1 MLSPYEV
8 VMWTLL
14 GTGFGVLLSWIPGF
28 HIYNLMALIMI
39 TYPVFMEVPESFPF
53 FALGALV
60 AFVYLSILPSVYLSV
75 ADESLI
81 LMLFPTQR
89 YLVLGRGHEAVW
101 LSLLGAV
108 GGSIILVILGLTVI
122 PVILPP
128 LYLLFSPYIT
138 WILLAIVVFM
148 FLSEWLKAGDREK
161 TPSRR
166 LWVAWQQSLGGIFVF
181 LAAGLLGF
189 FVMNTGFVPAKFAY
203 VRLTPMFIGF
213 FGMPW
218 VLQNILSRR
227 HIPRQDTRDK
237 IEASMFGIANG
248 TIAGAFG
255 GYIAAFFPIVTGGM
269 GALVAGHMA
278 SSRGDD
284 VFIVSQGANR
294 VLYYVGA
301 FFLLFVPTARLT
313 RGAGAW
319 LVSSIYTP
327 KTWIEFYYAA
337 GAILLAAG
345 ISFISTIYM
354 SKLLARILTQMN
366 YVKLS
371 YVVAVLLAIITYLL
385 ADIPGLIVLAVA
397 TIIGL
402 ASVVFNTRRSYCLG
416 GLIFPVLISM
426 TGQTGTLLQFFGL
439 TPQALMGG

>member
-1 MLSPYEV
+1 MVLPPEEV

-14 GTGFGVLLSWIPGF
+14 GTGFGVLLSWLPGF
-28 HIYNLMALIMI
+28 HIYNLMALIMVV
-39 TYPVFMEVPESFPF
+39 YPVFLEMPESFPF

-89 YLVLGRGHEAVW
+89 YLLLGRGHEAVW
-101 LSLLGAV
+101 LSLLGAIA
-108 GGSIILVILGLTVI
+108 GSIILVLAGLTII
-122 PVILPP
+122 PIILPP
-128 LYLLFSPYIT
+128 LYQLFSPYIT
-138 WILLAIVVFM
+138 WILLAIIVFM

-161 TPSRR
+161 TPGRR
-166 LWVAWQQSLGGIFVF
+166 LWVAWQQELGGIMVF
-181 LAAGLLGF
+181 LAAGFLGF
-189 FVMNTGFVPAKFAY
+189 FVMNTGFVPARFAY

-227 HIPRQDTRDK
+227 IIPRQYTRDRVR
-237 IEASMFGIANG
+237 ASVFGVVNG
-248 TIAGAFG
+248 SVAGAFG
-255 GYIAAFFPIVTGGM
+255 GTIAAFFPIVTGGM

-327 KTWIEFYYAA
+327 KSWLEFYYAA
-337 GAILLAAG
+337 GSILLASG
-345 ISFISTIYM
+345 ISLIATIYL
-354 SKLLARILTQMN
+354 SKLLAQVLTHTN

-371 YVVAVLLAIITYLL
+371 YIVAVVLTIICYLL
-385 ADIPGLIVLAVA
+385 AGIPGVIVMIVA
-397 TIIGL
+397 TMIGL

-426 TGQTGTLLQFFGL
+426 TGQTGFLMSLLGIH
-439 TPQALMGG
+439 P

>member
-1 MLSPYEV
+1 MLPPEEV
-8 VMWTLL
+8 ILWTLL
-14 GTGFGVLLSWIPGF
+14 GTGFGVLLSWLPGF
-28 HIYNLMALIMI
+28 HIYNLMALIMV
-39 TYPVFMEVPESFPF
+39 TYPVFLEMPESFPF

-89 YLVLGRGHEAVW
+89 YLLLGRGHEAVW

-108 GGSIILVILGLTVI
+108 GGSIILVLAGLTII
-122 PVILPP
+122 PIILPP
-128 LYLLFSPYIT
+128 LYQLFSPYIT

-148 FLSEWLKAGDREK
+148 FLSEWLKAGDRER
-161 TPSRR
+161 TPGRR

-181 LAAGLLGF
+181 LSAGLLGF
-189 FVMNTGFVPAKFAY
+189 LVMNTGFVPAKFAY

-218 VLQNILSRR
+218 VLQNILARR
-227 HIPRQDTRDK
+227 VIPKQYTGDK
-237 IEASMFGIANG
+237 VNASLYGIFNG
-248 TIAGAFG
+248 TVAGAFG
-255 GYIAAFFPIVTGGM
+255 GSIAAFFPIVTGGM

-327 KTWIEFYYAA
+327 KTWVEFYYAI
-337 GAILLAAG
+337 GAILLASG
-345 ISFISTIYM
+345 ISFIATIYL
-354 SKLLARILTQMN
+354 SKILAKVLTQMN

-371 YVVAVLLAIITYLL
+371 YVVAGALTIICYLL
-385 ADIPGLIVLAVA
+385 AGIPGVIVMAVA
-397 TIIGL
+397 TLIGL

-426 TGQTGTLLQFFGL
+426 TGQTGFLLTLLGIH
-439 TPQALMGG
+439 P